1 MKRYLLAFSLAL
13 ITGGASAQTVAW
25 IHAYENTF
33 SWATSMARGGD
44 GELYLGGRIRA
55 LGDPFDG
62 IPFAG
67 YGYQD
72 GFIAKTDATG
82 NAAWIELIGAFSS
95 EYVVD
100 VQERNGQL
108 TLAGN
113 MVNYSSGSSINFN
126 GGSYTIP
133 YACCSNGYIMRMD
146 TAGAL
151 QWLFHTDGSPIDM
164 HIDDTGDIHVTT
176 AGDSTRYYRLS
187 GDGIGEMEF
196 AFADF
201 HATSRL
207 VIAPAGDIYVASA
220 FTQTH
225 WWAGATYTTYGN
237 GDILLSRFDPAGTL
251 QFTKHIGGAG
261 NDMVNDIH
269 LGSDGNLR
277 MTGVF
282 NGDVDYDGTPLP
294 GDLGR
299 WFLATIEPNGDL
311 LALNDTTFTTRGSSG
326 QIIQNDADELLVTIN
341 FVDTLIS
348 GTDTLISLVDGG
360 GYESAGV
367 IAKWNV
373 ASELSWYRA
382 LSADTTDRV
391 GHMSIRFG
399 PLVNDSIYICGLMN
413 EPVIV
418 EGSLYNLAHD
428 YIAYS
433 GLLIDTTYAP
443 IPLGLLPA
451 ATSPARPL
459 LVIPNP
465 SSGTAMLQGLLPG
478 NRVEV
483 LDAMGRCVISVR
495 VAANGLRLDPVALND
510 GAYTIRVQDDGGGV
524 RIVRWAVV
532 R

>member
-1 MKRYLLAFSLAL
+1 MLRKLFAYSLAL
-13 ITGGASAQTVAW
+13 ATSGISAQSVAW
-25 IHAYENTF
+25 LHPYENTF

-44 GELYLGGRIRA
+44 GELYLGGRIRD

-62 IPFAG
+62 LPLTG

-82 NAAWIELIGAFSS
+82 HAVWIRLIGAFSS

-100 VQERNGQL
+100 VRERDGEL
-108 TLAGN
+108 TVAGN
-113 MVNYSSGSSINFN
+113 MVNYSSGSSINYN
-126 GGSYTIP
+126 GGAYPIP
-133 YACCSNGYIMRMD
+133 YECCSNGYIMRLD

-164 HIDDTGDIHVTT
+164 HIDDAGDIHITT
-176 AGDSTRYYRLS
+176 AGDSARYYRLS
-187 GDGIGEMEF
+187 ADGSGLMDL

-201 HATSRL
+201 HATSQL

-225 WWAGATYTTYGN
+225 WWAGTTYTTHGA
-237 GDILLSRFDPAGTL
+237 GDILLSRFNPSGTL

-269 LGSDGNLR
+269 LGNDGLLH

-282 NGDVDYDGTPLP
+282 NGDVDYEGEPLP
-294 GDLGR
+294 GGLGR
-299 WFLATIEPNGDL
+299 WFLATIDTNGDL
-311 LALNDTTFTTRGSSG
+311 LTLNDTTFTTRGSTG
-326 QIIQNDADELLVTIN
+326 QIMVNEAGETLVTIN
-341 FVDTLIS
+341 FVDTLIQ

-367 IAKWNV
+367 IAKWNTTGQ
-373 ASELSWYRA
+373 LGWYRA
-382 LSADTTDRV
+382 LSVDTTDLV

-399 PLVNDSIYICGLMN
+399 PHTSDSIFICGLMN

-418 EGSLYNLAHD
+418 EGTLYNLPHD
-428 YIAYS
+428 NIAYA

-443 IPLGLLPA
+443 IPLGTVAA
-451 ATSPARPL
+451 ATGLAQPL
-459 LVIPNP
+459 LVVPNP
-465 SSGTAMLQGLLPG
+465 SGGTVVLQGVLPG
-478 NRVEV
+478 DRVEV
-483 LDAMGRCVISVR
+483 MDALGRCVLRARATSV
-495 VAANGLRLDPVALND
+495 GLRLDPATLPD
-510 GAYTIRVQDDGGGV
+510 GTYTIRVRDDREGT
-524 RIVRWAVV
+524 RIVRWAVL